1 VINEIVMALMFSA
14 LFILVVSAVI
24 VGGRMG
30 KAKTRPAPEIDE
42 EPPKEPPKKREPLP
56 EESPSTEVEQHPES
70 MEFFEEEPRLYMPEP
85 EEVEETV
92 EFYEPAVELP
102 EPEAA
107 EESVEFFEPA
117 VELPEPEAA
126 EESVEFFEPAVEL
139 PEPEEVEETVEFYE
153 PAVELPETEYVPIT
167 EEPEREASMPEV
179 VSPEP
184 VLFEEP
190 QAEEPVDAQPF
201 EDTYREPAYFRDED
215 VIPIQGVTT
224 CPHCGEKVP
233 ATLYCINCGKSLNE

>member
-1 VINEIVMALMFSA
+1 MINEIAMVLMFAA

-30 KAKTRPAPEIDE
+30 KARTRPAPETGE
-42 EPPKEPPKKREPLP
+42 APPKEPPKKQEPVPESLP
-56 EESPSTEVEQHPES
+56 TEVEQHPES
-70 MEFFEEEPRLYMPEP
+70 LGFFEEEPRLYMPEPEFFAREQTVEIPEP

-92 EFYEPAVELP
+92 EFYEPMVELL

-107 EESVEFFEPA
+107 EETVEFFEPVVEETVEFFEPA
-117 VELPEPEAA
+117 VELPEPEI
-126 EESVEFFEPAVEL
+126 
-139 PEPEEVEETVEFYE
+139 
-153 PAVELPETEYVPIT
+153 EYVPIT

-184 VLFEEP
+184 VLLEQP
-190 QAEEPVDAQPF
+190 RAGEPVDAEPF

-215 VIPIQGVTT
+215 VSLVQGVTT

-233 ATLYCINCGKSLNE
+233 ATLYCINCGKSLNG

>member
-1 VINEIVMALMFSA
+1 MINEIVMAIMFAA
-14 LFILVVSAVI
+14 LFMLMVSAVI

-30 KAKTRPAPEIDE
+30 KGKNRSAPETEE
-42 EPPKEPPKKREPLP
+42 EPPQEPPKKQEPVPESLP
-56 EESPSTEVEQHPES
+56 TEVEHPPES
-70 MEFFEEEPRLYMPEP
+70 LGIFEEEPSLYMPEPEFFAREQTVEIPEP

-92 EFYEPAVELP
+92 EFYEPVVELL

-107 EESVEFFEPA
+107 EESVEFFETA
-117 VELPEPEAA
+117 VELPEPEK
-126 EESVEFFEPAVEL
+126 
-139 PEPEEVEETVEFYE
+139 
-153 PAVELPETEYVPIT
+153 EYVPIT
-167 EEPEREASMPEV
+167 EEPEREAFMPEV

-190 QAEEPVDAQPF
+190 RAEEPVDAEPF

>member
-1 VINEIVMALMFSA
+1 MINEIAMVLMFA
-14 LFILVVSAVI
+14 VLFILVLSAVI
-24 VGGRMG
+24 VGSRMG
-30 KAKTRPAPEIDE
+30 KATTRPAPEKKE
-42 EPPKEPPKKREPLP
+42 EPPKEPPKTQEPLP
-56 EESPSTEVEQHPES
+56 EESLPTEVEQPPES
-70 MEFFEEEPRLYMPEP
+70 LGIFEEEPRLYMPEPEFFEPEQTVEIPEP

-92 EFYEPAVELP
+92 EFYEPVVELF

-107 EESVEFFEPA
+107 EESVEFFEP
-117 VELPEPEAA
+117 V
-126 EESVEFFEPAVEL
+126 
-139 PEPEEVEETVEFYE
+139 
-153 PAVELPETEYVPIT
+153 VELPETEYVPIT

-190 QAEEPVDAQPF
+190 QAEEPVETQPF

-215 VIPIQGVTT
+215 VIPVQGVTT

-233 ATLYCINCGKSLNE
+233 STLYCINCGKSLNE

>member
-1 VINEIVMALMFSA
+1 MINEIVMAIMFAA

-30 KAKTRPAPEIDE
+30 KAKTRSAPETDE
-42 EPPKEPPKKREPLP
+42 APPKEPPKKQEPVPESLP
-56 EESPSTEVEQHPES
+56 TEVEQPPES
-70 MEFFEEEPRLYMPEP
+70 LGIFEEEPRLYMPEPEFFAREQTVEIPEP

-92 EFYEPAVELP
+92 EFYEPAVELL
-102 EPEAA
+102 EPEA
-107 EESVEFFEPA
+107 
-117 VELPEPEAA
+117 
-126 EESVEFFEPAVEL
+126 
-139 PEPEEVEETVEFYE
+139 
-153 PAVELPETEYVPIT
+153 EYVPIT

-190 QAEEPVDAQPF
+190 RAEEPVDAEPF
-201 EDTYREPAYFRDED
+201 EDTYREPAYFRDDD
-215 VIPIQGVTT
+215 VIPVQGVTT